1 MKSKL
6 RESKRG
12 DYTHVMIADYKRDRT
27 LNGLKIPE
35 AARKVCGNDSLY
47 SQINLVLTIQTNG
60 GATAIFH
67 GISEDDLQQFLRH
80 PNSMIASDSGVRRL
94 EEGVPHPRGY
104 GNNARCLSRYV
115 RELQILRLEDAIRR
129 MTSLPAT
136 SFRIADRGLLRAG
149 YWADLVI
156 FDPEKIREHAT
167 FGDPHHYAT
176 GFSYV
181 LVNGIVVVKN
191 DEHTKARPGK
201 ALRHHP

>member
-1 MKSKL
+1 
-6 RESKRG
+6 
-12 DYTHVMIADYKRDRT
+12 
-27 LNGLKIPE
+27 
-35 AARKVCGNDSLY
+35 
-47 SQINLVLTIQTNG
+47 
-60 GATAIFH
+60 
-67 GISEDDLQQFLRH
+67 
-80 PNSMIASDSGVRRL
+80 
-94 EEGVPHPRGY
+94 
-104 GNNARCLSRYV
+104 NNARFLSRDV
-115 RELQILRLEDAIRR
+115 LDQQIIGLENAIRR

-136 SFRIADRGLLRAG
+136 SFRIADRSLLRAG